1 MQKISI
7 TWTISAEKQST
18 KKAIENQQVV
28 MMEEE
33 NNFVWNSKNNDR
45 DVKMSEREKI
55 TKKIFKVIAHII
67 MLTHMW

>member
-7 TWTISAEKQST
+7 TWTIPTRSKST

-45 DVKMSEREKI
+45 IYTVDVKR
-55 TKKIFKVIAHII
+55 
-67 MLTHMW
+67 